1 MSERHS
7 RLTVDLAERVA
18 IVTGASRGIG
28 KAIALSLAENGAKV
42 ACVATSAERVADTVA
57 EIRALGGEA
66 EAFGCNV
73 GVTEEATA
81 VVDAVLEKWGRVDIL
96 VNNAG
101 ITRDTMLA
109 NMKDSDWDDVIQTNL
124 RGAFVFT
131 RACIMPMMQKRWGR
145 IINVSSVS
153 GLIGNPGQANYSAS
167 KAGLIGFTNTVA
179 REYAKRKITVN
190 AVAPGFISTD
200 MTAVLSDM
208 IITEAK
214 KRIPL
219 NRVGDPQDI
228 ADTVLFLASEGAGYI
243 TGQVVPVDGGM
254 TA

>member
-1 MSERHS
+1 MSEKHA
-7 RLTVDLAERVA
+7 RLSVDLTDRVA

-42 ACVATSAERVADTVA
+42 ACIATSAERVASTV
-57 EIRALGGEA
+57 EQIRAEGGEA
-66 EAFGCNV
+66 EAFGCHV
-73 GVTEEATA
+73 GVTEDVQG
-81 VVDAVLEKWGRVDIL
+81 VVNAVLEKWGKVDIL

-109 NMKDSDWDDVIQTNL
+109 NMKDDDWDAVIETNL
-124 RGAFVFT
+124 RGAFLFT

-145 IINVSSVS
+145 IVNISSVS

-190 AVAPGFISTD
+190 AVAPGFIATD
-200 MTAVLSDM
+200 MTSVLSDT
-208 IITEAK
+208 IIEEAK

-219 NRVGDPQDI
+219 KRVGEAQEI
-228 ADTVLFLASEGAGYI
+228 ADAVLFLASEAASYI
-243 TGQVVPVDGGM
+243 TGQVLPVDGGM

>member
-1 MSERHS
+1 MAEKHS
-7 RLTVDLAERVA
+7 RLTVDLSERVA

-42 ACVATSAERVADTVA
+42 ACVATSAERVMGTVE
-57 EIRALGGEA
+57 EIRAAGGEA
-66 EAFGCNV
+66 EAFGANV
-73 GVTEEATA
+73 GVTEDAQG
-81 VVDAVLEKWGRVDIL
+81 VVNAVLAKWEKVSIL
-96 VNNAG
+96 VNCAG

-109 NMKDSDWDDVIQTNL
+109 NMNDEDWDAVITTNL
-124 RGAFVFT
+124 RGAFTFT

-145 IINVSSVS
+145 IVNISSVS

-179 REYAKRKITVN
+179 REYAKRKVTCN
-190 AVAPGFISTD
+190 AVAPGFIATD

-228 ADTVLFLASEGAGYI
+228 ADAVLFLASDAAGYI
-243 TGQVVPVDGGM
+243 TGQVIPVDGGM